1 MSTVFKNLYDC
12 LENGGG
18 LVDTSGVVDGWREDY
33 QEKFTVGSKC
43 GDLGV
48 DGSCYS
54 CVDARRCREF
64 HEFQVGLG
72 VQRFLGLLDGVLG
85 VEETDSRE
93 LSDTYIVGNVFF
105 VDELGV
111 TLGDSLDADVDNQL
125 WAFDYNRVVEF
136 TRDRNVLRQCHTLRS
151 IETPIGCV
159 IVGWDETFQCC
170 RYFCLGY

>member
-1 MSTVFKNLYDC
+1 MSKVFKNLYDC

-18 LVDTSGVVDGWREDY
+18 LVDTSGVVDGFREDY
-33 QEKFTVGSKC
+33 QEKFTVGSRC
-43 GDLGV
+43 DGV
-48 DGSCYS
+48 DVDECCYG
-54 CVDARRCREF
+54 CVDSKRCREF

-72 VQRFLGLLDGVLG
+72 VQRFLMLLDGVLG

-105 VDELGV
+105 VDELGNA
-111 TLGDSLDADVDNQL
+111 LGDSLEADVDEQL
-125 WAFDYNRVVEF
+125 WSFDYNRVVEF
-136 TRDRNVLRQCHTLRS
+136 TRDINVLRSCPTLRS

-170 RYFCLGY
+170 RYFCVGY